1 MVSYLK
7 SVEESQYEQALNI
20 IFVFHFKSYL
30 FAFLHSE
37 LFQQIVVAFT
47 VSQI

>member
-1 MVSYLK
+1 MVSDLK
-7 SVEESQYEQALNI
+7 SVEESQYEQVLNI

-37 LFQQIVVAFT
+37 FFQQIFVAFT